1 MASSANLDGAG
12 VFVPRA
18 GLTGA
23 VVVTVARFFVAGWGV
38 EGEEGAGVEAGAFSL
53 LVVFA
58 GGTLG
63 DFAGGATGTM
73 PLGRV
78 APLGGGGVIGEV
90 DAGGVGTG
98 RGVGVSGIACPPEDV
113 VRFAGA
119 GDAKAVAGGIRLGGA
134 SPIASCIEATR
145 RRVTSVPH

>member
-1 MASSANLDGAG
+1 MASSANLDGDG

-18 GLTGA
+18 GFAGA
-23 VVVTVARFFVAGWGV
+23 VVVVTAARFFVAGVAGV
-38 EGEEGAGVEAGAFSL
+38 EGEGVEVGTLSL

-58 GGTLG
+58 GALG
-63 DFAGGATGTM
+63 DFAGGATGTI

-90 DAGGVGTG
+90 DAGGAGIG

-119 GDAKAVAGGIRLGGA
+119 GDAKAVAGGMRLGGA